1 MNEAGIL
8 KGIIPT
14 VKVKAENKKNIEGK
28 LSASAVSELQK
39 CSDGDNHNISPE
51 TLKPL
56 NKNKWDNT
64 WKAFIIVPD
73 TQSVLGKYMLLLL
86 SCHSQNNL
94 ILSHS
99 SQNNSPAKSAY
110 F

>member
-1 MNEAGIL
+1 MPHAGLTDTQIFQSLGPAAKHKPLNEAGIL

-28 LSASAVSELQK
+28 LSASAVSELHK

-56 NKNKWDNT
+56 K
-64 WKAFIIVPD
+64 
-73 TQSVLGKYMLLLL
+73 
-86 SCHSQNNL
+86 
-94 ILSHS
+94 
-99 SQNNSPAKSAY
+99 
-110 F
+110 